1 MTAAPKDLAI
11 EQGST
16 FTLGF
21 NWHKEGPLDTSGNPT
36 PGDPYDLT
44 GCTARMQIRRKQGDP
59 PLLTATSDPP
69 TSQAAIDAGAGRIA
83 LGGTTGRI
91 DITLTDEDT
100 DLLSARSSVY
110 DLEIEWPLPSRQV
123 TAAVTTGSAVITAS
137 AADLFTTGDINYTVS
152 GTAIPASTVI
162 IAVAADGTTATLSA
176 AATAD
181 DPAAALTLTSSLRP
195 RVDRLL
201 QGTVTV
207 DPNVT
212 QVDGQD
218 PVVT

>member
-1 MTAAPKDLAI
+1 MTAAPRDLDI

-21 NWHKEGPLDTSGNPT
+21 NWHQEGPPDANGDPT

-59 PLLTATSDPP
+59 VLLTATSDPP
-69 TSQAAIDAGAGRIA
+69 TTPEAITAGAGRIV
-83 LGGTTGRI
+83 LGGATGRI

-100 DLLSARSSVY
+100 DLLSARTAVY
-110 DLEIEWPLPSRQV
+110 DLEIEWPLPTRPV
-123 TAAVTTGSAVITAS
+123 TAGINVDSAVLTGSA
-137 AADLFTTGDINYTVS
+137 TTFVAGDAGFKVT
-152 GTAIPASTVI
+152 GTGIPAGTVI
-162 IAVAADGTTATLSA
+162 LSVAGDGSTATMSA
-176 AATAD
+176 QATATD
-181 DPAAALTLTSSLRP
+181 AAAALTLTSSLRP

-212 QVDGQD
+212 QVIPDD
-218 PVVT
+218 PLVT